1 MFRRFLRDVRGNY
14 MLLTAIS
21 MVPIMG
27 ALAISI
33 DYTEL
38 TRQRAA
44 TMNALDAAGIATARR
59 IAEGASEADVKAYA
73 KDFFESNLGAVD
85 PANTTL
91 TVVLPNNNYGGGT
104 LKLTADLT
112 YHPMFL
118 PVAAALVDKVSS
130 NPNVNFKAEAEIRLK
145 NTLEVALV
153 LDNSGSMNEYGVG
166 TSKRRIELLR
176 QASKELV
183 ETLAK
188 QASQMKQVSKPVQF
202 ALVPFSAS
210 VNIAPSSDDQS
221 WMDTTGISPMHH
233 ENFDWSKMTEA
244 NKDQLGDRWAQKV
257 GDVWYKR
264 GAGWGDSENQ
274 PLTRF
279 SLYADMLIESGREEV
294 PNTKEYICTRYR
306 NNGTC
311 RDGYWTEPD
320 YTYTTSKYASWQ
332 GCVEARPYPYNIDDT
347 TPASGTPA
355 TLYVPMFAPDEAG
368 NLWRDLDHDGSN
380 ELNAGND
387 DFDYDNSWWAD
398 WEWGNTGVLDRQ
410 RDSRKYFR
418 VKPYGSS
425 SAGSGKGPNF
435 SCTTSPITPLTDV
448 TVTAGKDKIAAAID
462 AMKPTGNTNVPEG
475 TVWGWRVLSSNEP
488 FTEGRGN
495 TEKGNDKVVIVLT
508 DGANVYGDQG
518 GNDYAGNKSTYAAYG
533 YAGQK
538 FVSTEPTGRLY
549 KGTSSDVSKTSYTSS
564 NYQKALDEH
573 MRAICSNAK
582 NSNILMM
589 TVALDLD
596 ETKDADKKQI
606 AEMKSCASDS
616 RFRKGSDGNPA
627 KLFWNATGATLS
639 TVFKE
644 IADELSNLRIVG

>member
-1 MFRRFLRDVRGNY
+1 MFRRFLKDVRGSY

-27 ALAISI
+27 ALAIAI

-38 TRQRAA
+38 SRQRAA

-59 IAEGASEADVKAYA
+59 IAEGANETDVVAYA
-73 KDFFESNLGAVD
+73 KDFFESNLGAVN

-104 LKLTADLT
+104 LKLFADLT
-112 YHPMFL
+112 YDPTFV
-118 PVAAALVDKVSS
+118 PVAAMLMGKTSTSPTVD
-130 NPNVNFKAEAEIRLK
+130 FTAEAEIRLK

-153 LDNSGSMNEYGVG
+153 LDNSGSMDEYGKG
-166 TSKRRIELLR
+166 TNEKRIVLLR
-176 QASKELV
+176 KASKELV

-244 NKDQLGDRWAQKV
+244 DKDLLGDRWAQKV

-264 GAGWGDSENQ
+264 GAGWGESENQ

-279 SLYADMLIESGREEV
+279 SLYADMLTETDREETPGTGERV
-294 PNTKEYICTRYR
+294 CVRWR
-306 NNGTC
+306 NNGSC
-311 RDGYWTEPD
+311 REYKD
-320 YTYTTSKYASWQ
+320 YTFTTSKFASWQ
-332 GCVEARPYPYNIDDT
+332 GCVEARPYPYNTNDA
-347 TPASGTPA
+347 TPTSGTPA

-368 NLWRDLDHDGSN
+368 HRWRDLDRD
-380 ELNAGND
+380 GND
-387 DFDYDNSWWAD
+387 DLNDNGYGYSNNWWAD
-398 WEWGNTGVLDRQ
+398 WENTNALSRQ
-410 RDSRKYFR
+410 KDARKYFR

-425 SAGSGKGPNF
+425 SAGSGYGPNF

-448 TVTAGKDKIAAAID
+448 TVEAGKTAITTAID

-488 FTEGRGN
+488 FTEGRDN
-495 TEKGNDKVVIVLT
+495 NEKGNDKVVIVLT
-508 DGANVYGDQG
+508 DGANVYGNQG
-518 GNDYAGNKSTYAAYG
+518 GDDNAGNKSTYAAYG

-538 FVSTEPTGRLY
+538 FAETEPTGRLY
-549 KGTSSDVSKTSYTSS
+549 KGTSTDVTKTTFNST

-573 MRAICSNAK
+573 MRAICTNAK
-582 NSNILMM
+582 NSNILVM

-596 ETKDADKKQI
+596 ETKTADKKQI

-616 RFRKGSDGNPA
+616 RFRKGTDGQPA

>member
-1 MFRRFLRDVRGNY
+1 MFRRFLKDVRGSY

-27 ALAISI
+27 ALAIAI

-38 TRQRAA
+38 SRQRAA

-59 IAEGASEADVKAYA
+59 IAEGANETDVVAYA
-73 KDFFESNLGAVD
+73 KDFFESNLGAVN

-104 LKLTADLT
+104 LKLFADLT
-112 YHPMFL
+112 YDPTFV
-118 PVAAALVDKVSS
+118 PVAAMLMGKTSTSPTVD
-130 NPNVNFKAEAEIRLK
+130 FTAEAEIRLK

-153 LDNSGSMNEYGVG
+153 LDNSGSMDEYGKG
-166 TSKRRIELLR
+166 TNKKRIELLR

-244 NKDQLGDRWAQKV
+244 EKDLLGDRWAQKV

-264 GAGWGDSENQ
+264 GAGWGESENQ

-279 SLYADMLIESGREEV
+279 SLYADMLTETDREETPGTGERV
-294 PNTKEYICTRYR
+294 CVRWR
-306 NNGTC
+306 NNGSC
-311 RDGYWTEPD
+311 REYKD
-320 YTYTTSKYASWQ
+320 YTFTTSKFASWQ
-332 GCVEARPYPYNIDDT
+332 GCVEARPYPYNTDDT
-347 TPASGTPA
+347 TPTSGTPA

-368 NLWRDLDHDGSN
+368 HRWRDLDRD
-380 ELNAGND
+380 GND
-387 DFDYDNSWWAD
+387 DLNDNGYGYSNNWWAD
-398 WEWGNTGVLDRQ
+398 WENTNALSRQ
-410 RDSRKYFR
+410 KDARKYFR

-425 SAGSGKGPNF
+425 SAGSGYGPNF

-448 TVTAGKDKIAAAID
+448 TVEAGKTAITTAID

-488 FTEGRGN
+488 FTQGRDN
-495 TEKGNDKVVIVLT
+495 NEKGNDKVVIVLT
-508 DGANVYGDQG
+508 DGANVYGNQG
-518 GNDYAGNKSTYAAYG
+518 GDDNAGNKSTYAAYG

-538 FVSTEPTGRLY
+538 FAETEPTGRLY
-549 KGTSSDVSKTSYTSS
+549 KGTSSDVSKTTYGSS
-564 NYQKALDEH
+564 NYQKALDER
-573 MRAICSNAK
+573 MRAVCANAK

-596 ETKDADKKQI
+596 ETKTADKKQI

-616 RFRKGSDGNPA
+616 RFRKGTDGQPA